1 MSLEDHEKRHLRCL
15 RDLRRQKACSVHVC
29 NFAHSSLVY
38 QDHHLTQQEKHILG
52 LERKFYK
59 VHMGN

>member
-1 MSLEDHEKRHLRCL
+1 MSKRSK
-15 RDLRRQKACSVHVC
+15 KAKSLLGAWC